1 MRLFLFLALATFLHV
16 HIPAQQVLTLEQC
29 IQRAEEKNLMVINA
43 MLDEEL
49 ARAAKSQA
57 NWDIAPDLNGF
68 ASHSYNFGRVVDRF
82 TNTFAND
89 RVRSNNF
96 FLSTNVA
103 LYEGGRRMDRIRQAD
118 LDIRSAEQ
126 AREAMLNDVR
136 LEVTQAFLDVL
147 GLRERIRASEAQV
160 KNTEEQLTFTEALV
174 EAGRLPQAE
183 LLTIRAQLAQE
194 ELTMT
199 DLSNQHDQRLLALGR
214 AMQMQLNELMGLDIQ
229 GPDINGLRI
238 VEPTVG
244 AEEVLEIVLRS
255 NPSYAQAQR
264 AMESAEKGIDIARA
278 GHLPTLSLG
287 ASVGTGYSG
296 LNQRVVGEPVIGEP
310 QPIGFTASGETVF
323 APNIGFNTELTPFG
337 DQLDQ
342 NLNETVGLQLNIPIF
357 NNMRNRTNVA
367 QARIRHEQARNRM
380 TVVRD
385 DLMRNVV
392 DALVMQR
399 SAYRQY
405 LAADRAVE
413 AGTLALEYAQERFNA
428 GAITSIELTAAKT
441 QLNRNTAEL
450 INAKYQ
456 YMMASKYL
464 DILQGIPVSL

>member
-1 MRLFLFLALATFLHV
+1 MRTLLLLPLALIGSFLQ
-16 HIPAQQVLTLEQC
+16 AQQVLTLEQC
-29 IQRAEEKNLMVINA
+29 IKRAEEKNLSVINA
-43 MLDEEL
+43 LLDEEF
-49 ARAAKSQA
+49 ARVSRSQA
-57 NWDIAPDLNGF
+57 KWDLAPDLNAF

-96 FLSTNVA
+96 FLSANLG
-103 LYEGGRRMDRIRQAD
+103 LYEGGRKMNRIRQAD
-118 LDIRSAEQ
+118 LDIETAEQ

-147 GLRERIRASEAQV
+147 GLRERVQASEAQV
-160 KNTEEQLTFTEALV
+160 KNTQEQLAFTEALV

-183 LLTIRAQLAQE
+183 LLTLRSQLAQE
-194 ELTMT
+194 ELSVT

-229 GPDINGLRI
+229 APEIAGIRV
-238 VEPTVG
+238 VEPTVR
-244 AEEVLEIVLRS
+244 AEEVLEVVLKK
-255 NPSYAQAQR
+255 NPSYAQAERTMQ
-264 AMESAEKGIDIARA
+264 SAEMGIDIARA
-278 GHLPTLSLG
+278 GHMPSLSLG

-296 LNQRVVGEPVIGEP
+296 LNQRVVGEPVVGVP
-310 QPIGFTASGETVF
+310 QPIGFTAGGETVF

-337 DQLDQ
+337 SQLDQ

-357 NNMRNRTNVA
+357 NNMRNRTNVS

-413 AGTLALEYAQERFNA
+413 AGTLALEYAQERFKA
-428 GAITSIELTAAKT
+428 GAITSIELSTSKT
-441 QLNRNTAEL
+441 QLNRNTAEQ

-456 YMMASKYL
+456 YLMASKYL
-464 DILQGIPVSL
+464 DILQGIPVTL

>member
-1 MRLFLFLALATFLHV
+1 MRTALLSVLAFSTTLIH
-16 HIPAQQVLTLEQC
+16 AQQLLTLEQC

-49 ARAAKSQA
+49 ARASKSQA

-96 FLSTNVA
+96 FLSTNMA
-103 LYEGGRRMDRIRQAD
+103 LYEGGRRMNRIRQAD
-118 LDIRSAEQ
+118 LDIQSAEQ

-183 LLTIRAQLAQE
+183 LLTLRAQLAQE
-194 ELTMT
+194 QLTET
-199 DLSNQHDQRLLALGR
+199 DLRNQHDQRLLALGR

-229 GPDINGLRI
+229 APDINGLRI
-238 VEPTVG
+238 VEPSAA
-244 AEEVLEIVLRS
+244 AEEVLEVVLKK
-255 NPSYAQAQR
+255 NPNYTQAER
-264 AMESAEKGIDIARA
+264 AMQSAEKGIDIARA
-278 GHLPTLSLG
+278 GHMPSLSLG
-287 ASVGTGYSG
+287 ASIGTGYSG
-296 LNQRVVGEPVIGEP
+296 LNQRVVGEPIIGAP
-310 QPIGFTASGETVF
+310 QAIGFTAGGETVF

-456 YMMASKYL
+456 YLMASKYL
-464 DILQGIPVSL
+464 DILQGIPVAL

>member
-1 MRLFLFLALATFLHV
+1 MRSFIVLAFLASVAQL
-16 HIPAQQVLTLEQC
+16 PAQQVLTLEQC
-29 IQRAEEKNLMVINA
+29 VKRAEEKNLMVINA

-96 FLSTNVA
+96 FLSTNMA
-103 LYEGGRRMDRIRQAD
+103 LYEGGRRMNRIRQAD
-118 LDIRSAEQ
+118 LDIQTAEQ

-136 LEVTQAFLDVL
+136 LEVTQTFLDVL

-183 LLTIRAQLAQE
+183 LLTLRAQLAQE
-194 ELTMT
+194 ELQLT
-199 DLSNQHDQRLLALGR
+199 DVTNQHDQRLLALGR
-214 AMQMQLNELMGLDIQ
+214 VMQMQLGELMRFDIKA
-229 GPDINGLRI
+229 PDITGLRI
-238 VEPTVG
+238 VEPTAG
-244 AEEVLEIVLRS
+244 AEEVLEQVLKN
-255 NPSYAQAQR
+255 NPSYMQAERSMQSAQ
-264 AMESAEKGIDIARA
+264 KGIDIARA
-278 GHLPTLSLG
+278 GHLPSLSLG
-287 ASVGTGYSG
+287 ASIGTGYSG
-296 LNQRVVGEPVIGEP
+296 LNRRVVGEPVIGAP
-310 QPIGFTASGETVF
+310 QPIGFTSGGETVF

-337 DQLDQ
+337 SQLDQ

-385 DLMRNVV
+385 DLQRNVV

-456 YMMASKYL
+456 YLMASKYL

>member
-1 MRLFLFLALATFLHV
+1 MRILPITVAAALASSLS
-16 HIPAQQVLTLEQC
+16 AQQYLTLQQC

-43 MLDEEL
+43 LLDEEI
-49 ARAAKSQA
+49 SQA
-57 NWDIAPDLNGF
+57 SRSQAKWDLAPDLNGF

-96 FLSTNVA
+96 FLSANVG
-103 LYEGGRRMDRIRQAD
+103 LYEGGRKMNRIRQSE
-118 LDIRSAEQ
+118 LDVQTAEQ

-147 GLRERIRASEAQV
+147 GLRERIKAGEAQV
-160 KNTEEQLTFTEALV
+160 ANTEEQITFTEALV

-183 LLTIRAQLAQE
+183 LLTLRAQLAQE
-194 ELTMT
+194 ELQLT
-199 DLSNQHDQRLLALGR
+199 DVTNQHDQRLLALGR
-214 AMQMQLNELMGLDIQ
+214 TMQMQLSELMRFDIQ
-229 GPDINGLRI
+229 APNITGLRI
-238 VEPTVG
+238 LEPTAG
-244 AEEVLEIVLRS
+244 AEEVLEQVLKA
-255 NPSYAQAQR
+255 NPSYAQAER
-264 AMESAEKGIDIARA
+264 TMRSAEKGIDIARA
-278 GHLPTLSLG
+278 GHMPSLTLG

-296 LNQRVVGEPVIGEP
+296 LNRRVVGEPIIGSP
-310 QPIGFTASGETVF
+310 QPIGFTAGGETVF

-337 DQLDQ
+337 SQLDQ

-380 TVVRD
+380 TMVRD
-385 DLMRNVV
+385 DLQRNVV

-428 GAITSIELTAAKT
+428 GAITSIELMASKT

-456 YMMASKYL
+456 YLMASKYL
-464 DILQGIPVSL
+464 DILQGIPVAL